1 MRILLVEDEE
11 YMAQAVAQ
19 VLKNSYTADLAR
31 DGEYGLD
38 RTLSRIYDIIIL
50 DIMLP
55 GRSGLEILNTLR
67 QEKNAV
73 PIRRIK

>member
-1 MRILLVEDEE
+1 MLVEDEE

-19 VLKNSYTADLAR
+19 VLKNSYTVDLAR